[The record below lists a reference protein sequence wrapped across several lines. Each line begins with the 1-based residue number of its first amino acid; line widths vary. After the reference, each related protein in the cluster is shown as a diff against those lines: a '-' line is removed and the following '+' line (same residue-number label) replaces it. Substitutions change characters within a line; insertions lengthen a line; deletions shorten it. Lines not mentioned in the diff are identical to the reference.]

1 MSNNVDHTVLAA
13 PKDIPWLANPS
24 TVDWVR
30 SSNTLPSKEIIDQAT
45 DTNDG
50 SNHLSEIDDD
60 CGDKLWAK
68 TVPVYAVH
76 GQEGLGGSS
85 SDFKLTWAN
94 SSAENACTAPAEKSE
109 LFVNTRDNT
118 SKPHWDTSLKEDQ
131 AYYMAVPNEEYKLL
145 IKHFIYKFPDFLRD
159 DKGAPVNEVDRDDNT
174 SYSDIRSILF
184 ENLTSNPEN
193 PEGVKPYV
201 PGCACTTSDGT
212 EPADGNH
219 APKTDAK
226 PYADIN
232 LAFTD
237 AIVPGSEKTMEYTV
251 THKDLAQ
258 MSYCSC
264 RDMKN
269 YVFNFKIKPVT
280 RFGSEKT
287 LNSILSNQLNNLSNY
302 ITDGQYAVF
311 YVSFSPVDAK
321 NCYDQVGFR
330 YAFAFN
336 LKDRP
341 VNLLETDRGL
351 SLPCQADPCFIA
363 KHDDVRVFDRD
374 DGSSDDL
381 LNEETIKLLTEE
393 RPEDFGYNTAPKL
406 YDVPQEIINKY
417 FISPYLIPFPEHSNK
432 VQYPGK
438 IYMQY
443 DTEGN
448 DITSRNVTDCLYLAG
463 RKVDPA
469 NKHRGEGKANLT
481 YHFKPEQPM
490 LGIKT
495 STKNLYI
502 ENNQNIFSNI
512 TTPHYTQEEILAES
526 PLNVDNTY
534 GLSTVTQ
541 TLAQRKCDKH
551 NSVVS
556 HQYGSEDSIEDPDK
570 CDDGYCY
577 EYDVHLNLNFDVHTK
592 IAENNTSIFGTY
604 Q

>member
-1 MSNNVDHTVLAA
+1 MPNNTNHTVLAD
-13 PKDIPWLANPS
+13 PKNIPWLANSS
-24 TVDWVR
+24 TIV
-30 SSNTLPSKEIIDQAT
+30 TLPSEEMIDQAT
-45 DTNDG
+45 STDDFR
-50 SNHLSEIDDD
+50 EIIIDDNR
-60 CGDKLWAK
+60 CETTLSKSRAK

-85 SDFKLTWAN
+85 SDFNLTWD
-94 SSAENACTAPAEKSE
+94 SSAKDDCTAPAKKSE
-109 LFVNTRDNT
+109 LFVNMGNVST
-118 SKPHWDTSLKEDQ
+118 SKADWDKSLKEDK
-131 AYYMAVPNEEYKLL
+131 AYYIAVPNEQYKLS

-159 DKGAPVNEVDRDDNT
+159 NKGDPVNEVDREDNE

-184 ENLTSNPEN
+184 ENLTSNPGN
-193 PEGVKPYV
+193 SEGVKPYV

-219 APKTDAK
+219 APNTDAK

-237 AIVPGSEKTMEYTV
+237 AIVPGSEKTTEYPV
-251 THKDLAQ
+251 SHEDLAQ
-258 MSYCSC
+258 MSYCYCGDTKKS
-264 RDMKN
+264 
-269 YVFNFKIKPVT
+269 VFNFDKIKPIT
-280 RFGSEKT
+280 RFGSRKT

-311 YVSFSPVDAK
+311 YVDFSPVDARK
-321 NCYDQVGFR
+321 CYDQVGFR

-341 VNLLETDRGL
+341 VKKDP
-351 SLPCQADPCFIA
+351 SPSACQEDPCFVA
-363 KHDDVRVFDRD
+363 KHDDVRVF
-374 DGSSDDL
+374 
-381 LNEETIKLLTEE
+381 E
-393 RPEDFGYNTAPKL
+393 REDAELQEDFGYNTAPKL
-406 YDVPQEIINKY
+406 YDVPQEIIKEY
-417 FISPYLIPFPEHSNK
+417 FISPYLEKDPKK

-438 IYMQY
+438 IHMQY

-469 NKHRGEGKANLT
+469 NKHRGEKKANLT

-495 STKNLYI
+495 SINKRMI
-502 ENNQNIFSNI
+502 ENNDEEWRDI
-512 TTPHYTQEEILAES
+512 TTPYYTQEEVLAES
-526 PLNVDNTY
+526 PLNTDSTY

-541 TLAQRKCDKH
+541 TLAQEKCNKY

-556 HQYGSEDSIEDPDK
+556 HQDGSEDSN
-570 CDDGYCY
+570 
-577 EYDVHLNLNFDVHTK
+577 EYDVHLSINFDVHTK
-592 IAENNTSIFGTY
+592 IAENNTSIFGIY

>member
-1 MSNNVDHTVLAA
+1 MSNNTDHTVLAD
-13 PKDIPWLANPS
+13 PKNIPWLANSS
-24 TVDWVR
+24 TIV
-30 SSNTLPSKEIIDQAT
+30 TLPSKEMIDQAT
-45 DTNDG
+45 DTDG
-50 SNHLSEIDDD
+50 STSRSDIDDD
-60 CGDKLWAK
+60 ICGNKASWAR
-68 TVPVYAVH
+68 TVPVYAIH

-85 SDFKLTWAN
+85 SDFDLTWD
-94 SSAENACTAPAEKSE
+94 SSAEDDCTAPAEKSE
-109 LFVNTRDNT
+109 LFVNMRDNT
-118 SKPHWDTSLKEDQ
+118 SKFQWDKSLKEDQ
-131 AYYMAVPNEEYKLL
+131 AYYIAVPNEKYKLL

-159 DKGAPVNEVDRDDNT
+159 NNGDPVNEVDREDNK

-184 ENLTSNPEN
+184 ENLTEKSNPVN
-193 PEGVKPYV
+193 SKGVRPYV

-219 APKTDAK
+219 EPDKDAK

-237 AIVPGSEKTMEYTV
+237 AIVPESEKTMEYTV

-258 MSYCSC
+258 MSYCYC
-264 RDMKN
+264 RDTKN
-269 YVFNFKIKPVT
+269 SVFNFKIAPVT
-280 RFGSEKT
+280 RFGSQNVNE
-287 LNSILSNQLNNLSNY
+287 IIQNQLKALSNY

-311 YVSFSPVDAK
+311 YVDFSPVDAK

-341 VNLLETDRGL
+341 VKDP
-351 SLPCQADPCFIA
+351 SPSPCQADPCFVA
-363 KHDDVRVFDRD
+363 KHDDVRVFERE
-374 DGSSDDL
+374 DGS
-381 LNEETIKLLTEE
+381 TE
-393 RPEDFGYNTAPKL
+393 PQEDFGYNTAPKL
-406 YDVPQEIINKY
+406 YDVPQEIIKEY
-417 FISPYLIPFPEHSNK
+417 FISPYLEKDPKK

-438 IYMQY
+438 IHMQY

-469 NKHRGEGKANLT
+469 NKHRGEKKANLT

-495 STKNLYI
+495 SINKRMI
-502 ENNQNIFSNI
+502 ENNDEEWRDI
-512 TTPHYTQEEILAES
+512 TTPYYTQEEVLAES
-526 PLNVDNTY
+526 PLNTDSTY

-541 TLAQRKCDKH
+541 TLAQEKCNKY

-556 HQYGSEDSIEDPDK
+556 HQDGSEDSN
-570 CDDGYCY
+570 
-577 EYDVHLNLNFDVHTK
+577 EYDVHLSINFDVHTK
-592 IAENNTSIFGTY
+592 IAENNTSIFGIY

>member
-1 MSNNVDHTVLAA
+1 MPNNTDHTVLAD
-13 PKDIPWLANPS
+13 PKNIPWLAADPS
-24 TVDWVR
+24 TIG
-30 SSNTLPSKEIIDQAT
+30 TLPSKKIIDQAT
-45 DTNDG
+45 DTDE
-50 SNHLSEIDDD
+50 STHRSDIDDD
-60 CGDKLWAK
+60 SCGDKPSWTR

-85 SDFKLTWAN
+85 SDFDLTWD
-94 SSAENACTAPAEKSE
+94 SSAKDDCTAPAEKSE
-109 LFVNTRDNT
+109 LFVNMRNNT
-118 SKPHWDTSLKEDQ
+118 SKLQWDESLKEDQ
-131 AYYMAVPNEEYKLL
+131 AYYIAVPNEQYKLL

-159 DKGAPVNEVDRDDNT
+159 DNGAPVNEVDREDNK

-184 ENLTSNPEN
+184 ENLTEESNQGN
-193 PEGVKPYV
+193 SEGVKPYV
-201 PGCACTTSDGT
+201 PGCACTTSDPP

-219 APKTDAK
+219 APNTDAK

-237 AIVPGSEKTMEYTV
+237 AIVPGSEKTMEYIV
-251 THKDLAQ
+251 KHKDLAQ
-258 MSYCSC
+258 MSYCYC
-264 RDMKN
+264 RDTKN
-269 YVFNFKIKPVT
+269 SVFNFKIAPVT
-280 RFGSEKT
+280 RFGSQDVNE
-287 LNSILSNQLNNLSNY
+287 IMQNQLKALSNY

-311 YVSFSPVDAK
+311 YVDFSPVDAK
-321 NCYDQVGFR
+321 DCYDQVGFR

-341 VNLLETDRGL
+341 VKQN
-351 SLPCQADPCFIA
+351 PPACQADPCFVA
-363 KHDDVRVFDRD
+363 KHDDVRVFERE
-374 DGSSDDL
+374 DG
-381 LNEETIKLLTEE
+381 TEE
-393 RPEDFGYNTAPKL
+393 LQEDFGYNTAPKL
-406 YDVPQEIINKY
+406 YDVPQNIIEEY
-417 FISPYLIPFPEHSNK
+417 FISPYLEKDPKK

-481 YHFKPEQPM
+481 YHFKLEQPM

-495 STKNLYI
+495 SSKNLYI
-502 ENNQNIFSNI
+502 ENNQNEFLDI

-526 PLNVDNTY
+526 PLNTDSTY

-541 TLAQRKCDKH
+541 TLAQEKCNKY

-556 HQYGSEDSIEDPDK
+556 HQDGSEDSN
-570 CDDGYCY
+570 
-577 EYDVHLNLNFDVHTK
+577 EYNVHLNINFDVHTK